1 MGNWAGKQEK
11 IMAEQYRVVI
21 SGRTLSGEP
30 LAGIRGEV
38 GRVFRLQGEQL
49 DRMLCGKPV
58 VVARSVAAEAAE
70 KLLARLHSVDL
81 EARAESL
88 AETAEASPAA
98 LAKPENALP
107 PASDELFALV
117 QPVAP
122 VRPAAVGETGQ
133 AESSPADTVVCP
145 KCGESQPKRTL
156 CRQCG
161 LDMPRFLAAQEAV
174 EREARETRAAELTAR
189 RPGSGASPRASD
201 GSQASLLGLG
211 FSGRLGRLDYFSSS
225 LLSTAFW
232 ILMVVLAVAADKNA
246 FAGLGVLISV
256 IYSVRCLAL
265 RLHDTGRTGWLA
277 LIVVVPVIGALMAF
291 FLLFIRGDD
300 DENEYGEPP
309 MSTGGG
315 RAIFALVTVIA
326 ASSLLFRGITES
338 PDKAARFL
346 QALSVG
352 QGKEAPEEAAE
363 DDVPQPGVQARY
375 ASNNRIDI
383 YVIAGCTDCEKMSAW
398 LSANGLR
405 PTVYSVDSDQQA
417 AERLHS
423 ILGSNGQIQLPVLEV
438 NGKVLSA
445 NPDVGE
451 VHRHLRQET

>member
-1 MGNWAGKQEK
+1 MGNWAGNQEK

-58 VVARSVAAEAAE
+58 VVARSLAAEAAE

-88 AETAEASPAA
+88 AETAEASPAVA
-98 LAKPENALP
+98 PKPESIVP
-107 PASDELFALV
+107 PVSDELFALV

-122 VRPAAVGETGQ
+122 TRSVAAAETGQ
-133 AESSPADTVVCP
+133 AESSLADAVICP

-161 LDMPRFLAAQEAV
+161 LDMPRYLAAQEAV
-174 EREARETRAAELTAR
+174 EREARETRAAELAAR
-189 RPGSGASPRASD
+189 RPGSGSSPRSGD
-201 GSQASLLGLG
+201 GQQAGLLGLG
-211 FSGRLGRLDYFSSS
+211 FGGRLGRLDYFSSS

-232 ILMVVLAVAADKNA
+232 ILTVLLAVATGKNA
-246 FAGLGVLISV
+246 FAGLGFFIAI
-256 IYSVRCLAL
+256 IYSIRCIAL
-265 RLHDTGRTGWLA
+265 RLHDTGRTGWMA
-277 LIVVVPVIGALMAF
+277 LIIIVPLIGMLMAMY
-291 FLLFIRGDD
+291 LLITRGDD
-300 DENEYGEPP
+300 DENEYGDPP
-309 MSTGGG
+309 MAAGGG
-315 RAIFALVTVIA
+315 RAILALITLIV

-346 QALSVG
+346 HALSVG
-352 QGKEAPEEAAE
+352 QGKEAPDELEE
-363 DDVPQPGVQARY
+363 DDAAQPAAQARY

-383 YVIAGCTDCEKMSAW
+383 YVIAGCTDCEKMRAW
-398 LSANGLR
+398 LNANGLR

-423 ILGSNGQIQLPVLEV
+423 IIGGSGQIQLPVLEV

>member
-1 MGNWAGKQEK
+1 MTEK
-11 IMAEQYRVVI
+11 YRVVI
-21 SGRTLSGEP
+21 SGRTLSGAS
-30 LAGIRGEV
+30 LDDIRGEV

-58 VVARSVAAEAAE
+58 VVARSLAAEAAE

-81 EARAESL
+81 EGRAEAL
-88 AETAEASPAA
+88 AEVAGESPAA
-98 LAKPENALP
+98 PPKPEKIIP
-107 PASDELFALV
+107 PVSDELFALV
-117 QPVAP
+117 QPAASTTP
-122 VRPAAVGETGQ
+122 LAVGDAIKVEIP
-133 AESSPADTVVCP
+133 PADAVVCP

-174 EREARETRAAELTAR
+174 EREARESRADELAAR
-189 RPGSGASPRASD
+189 RPGSGNSSRAAD
-201 GSQASLLGLG
+201 GQQARLLGLG
-211 FSGRLGRLDYFSSS
+211 FGGRLGRLDYLSSS

-232 ILMVVLAVAADKNA
+232 MATVVLAVAAGKNA
-246 FAGLGVLISV
+246 FAGLGIFISV
-256 IYSVRCLAL
+256 IYSVRCIAL

-277 LIVVVPVIGALMAF
+277 LIAIVPVIGALMALI
-291 FLLFIRGDD
+291 LLFIRGDD

-309 MSTGGG
+309 VSTGGR
-315 RAIFALVTVIA
+315 RAIFALVTMIA
-326 ASSLLFRGITES
+326 ASSLLFRGIAES
-338 PDKAARFL
+338 PEKAARFI

-352 QGKEAPEEAAE
+352 QGKEAVGEAEEADA
-363 DDVPQPGVQARY
+363 DQPGAQVRY

-383 YVIAGCTDCEKMSAW
+383 YVVAGCTDCEEMRAW

-423 ILGSNGQIQLPVLEV
+423 ILGSSGQIQLPVLEV

-445 NPDVGE
+445 NPDIGE
-451 VHRHLRQET
+451 VHQHLRQET